1 MLSYAKQGRQKL
13 RTLLHI
19 QDWFQRSHVILKI
32 SSKKSIY
39 LLECF
44 ISLRPI
50 ILWHPFFPLSI
61 FTSVPSM
68 LNYFCPL
75 SFCLSFSLLFHP
87 PVSILPL
94 DFHTSAP
101 PAGLCL
107 SLSPSLFALVPLHFY
122 QVTKARNTKLQTTQ
136 ISLRMTPNLC
146 RMAPTVMISF
156 SNLCCDIF
164 ASWDVFVCLR
174 ADMQNN

>member
-1 MLSYAKQGRQKL
+1 MLYFFKAYH
-13 RTLLHI
+13 LLTPL
-19 QDWFQRSHVILKI
+19 FS
-32 SSKKSIY
+32 
-39 LLECF
+39 
-44 ISLRPI
+44 
-50 ILWHPFFPLSI
+50 PLSSLHFYI
-61 FTSVPSM
+61 CSFHAE
-68 LNYFCPL
+68 LFL
-75 SFCLSFSLLFHP
+75 SSLLLSLFLTSLSP
-87 PVSILPL
+87 SSVSTLPL
-94 DFHTSAP
+94 DFLTSAP

-122 QVTKARNTKLQTTQ
+122 QVTKGRNTKLQTTQ

-164 ASWDVFVCLR
+164 ASGDVFVCLR

>member
-1 MLSYAKQGRQKL
+1 MLYFFKAYH
-13 RTLLHI
+13 LLT
-19 QDWFQRSHVILKI
+19 
-32 SSKKSIY
+32 
-39 LLECF
+39 
-44 ISLRPI
+44 
-50 ILWHPFFPLSI
+50 PLSSSLHFYI
-61 FTSVPSM
+61 CSFHAE
-68 LNYFCPL
+68 LFL
-75 SFCLSFSLLFHP
+75 SSLLLSLFLTSLSP
-87 PVSILPL
+87 SVSILPF

-122 QVTKARNTKLQTTQ
+122 QVTKGRNTKLQTTQ

-156 SNLCCDIF
+156 SNLCCYIF